1 MILIQK
7 ISFDAFV
14 LQSKVKHT
22 LIHAMPIV
30 ACLVIQEGG
39 NAKSNDLAKKRPL
52 KNKNNSS
59 ESSLLINLR
68 L

>member
-14 LQSKVKHT
+14 LQSKAKHT

-30 ACLVIQEGG
+30 ACLVIQEGWDT
-39 NAKSNDLAKKRPL
+39 KSNDLARRSFEK
-52 KNKNNSS
+52 
-59 ESSLLINLR
+59 
-68 L
+68 

>member
-14 LQSKVKHT
+14 LQSKAKHT

-39 NAKSNDLAKKRPL
+39 NTISNDLARRGLKK
-52 KNKNNSS
+52 
-59 ESSLLINLR
+59 
-68 L
+68 

>member
-22 LIHAMPIV
+22 LIHAMPID

-39 NAKSNDLAKKRPL
+39 NTKSNDLARRSIEKQKQ
-52 KNKNNSS
+52 
-59 ESSLLINLR
+59 LI
-68 L
+68 